1 MNIKRLTVIKN
12 LLVMKNSEEQLN
24 DIGIFKDVKK
34 VFKWSLNSS
43 EGGDSIGQFNLERY
57 HQSKL
62 KVRRINASRWLCQVK
77 RGCNKVD
84 GYDKDDRYNKGDKY
98 VKDSS
103 YDDKYEVI
111 SKSISKIN
119 YKVAA

>member
-1 MNIKRLTVIKN
+1 MGKKYPLIVKIKLYLAKMNIKRLTVIKN

-62 KVRRINASRWLCQVK
+62 KVRRINARYLDIIKFSRNRTC
-77 RGCNKVD
+77 
-84 GYDKDDRYNKGDKY
+84 
-98 VKDSS
+98 
-103 YDDKYEVI
+103 
-111 SKSISKIN
+111 
-119 YKVAA
+119 